1 MARRSTVCIVNP
13 KPQEAQAHMMAVMN
27 IISLNSFNLGNSPE
41 IRDVVLVKLS
51 FALLGKASFEIIFP
65 YLLITCNKPSLLY
78 LTWVSAHLYQHWTKV
93 RPVIILFFKNNV
105 KKITKYNL
113 NPGM

>member
-1 MARRSTVCIVNP
+1 
-13 KPQEAQAHMMAVMN
+13 MAVMN
-27 IISLNSFNLGNSPE
+27 KISLNSFNLGNSPE
-41 IRDVVLVKLS
+41 IRDNVLLVKLS

-65 YLLITCNKPSLLY
+65 YLHIKCNKPSLLY

-93 RPVIILFFKNNV
+93 RPVIILLFKNNV